1 MKEFTDILLRKFP
14 YDEKLGFYVKPNM
27 PASKLSRALASN
39 SKIQAA
45 EVIAFHLYGGIFSS
59 GAVVFTPTLC
69 YFEGGVIRLEDLKA
83 AKKMENFIQ
92 IEVNQGGRYTSNKI
106 KCLNTEAAA
115 LLENVLNAIIDAP
128 RLDDIP
134 ILVEKKD
141 YSQYSKE
148 AINWLELRDEIMAT
162 IDMLH
167 QRFMDGKISL
177 IEYEEKKTEL
187 LSRL

>member
-1 MKEFTDILLRKFP
+1 MKDFTDVIIRKFP
-14 YDEKLGFYVKPNM
+14 YDENLGFYVKPNM
-27 PASKLSRALASN
+27 PAGKLGKALTSN

-45 EVIAFHLYGGIFSS
+45 DVVAFHIYGGLFSS

-69 YFEGGVIRLEDLKA
+69 YFEGGVVRLEDIKSATHGDKFVKLD
-83 AKKMENFIQ
+83 
-92 IEVNQGGRYTSNKI
+92 VNQGGRYTSSQVRCQDAN
-106 KCLNTEAAA
+106 AAS
-115 LLENVLNAIIDAP
+115 LLVNVFNAIIDEP
-128 RLDDIP
+128 RVDSQT

-167 QRFMDGKISL
+167 QKFMDGKISL
-177 IEYEEKKTEL
+177 VEYEERKADL
-187 LSRL
+187 LNRL

>member
-1 MKEFTDILLRKFP
+1 MKDFTEVIQRKFP
-14 YDEKLGFYVKPNM
+14 YDEKLGFFVKPNM
-27 PASKLSRALASN
+27 PANKLSRALASN

-45 EVIAFHLYGGIFSS
+45 EVIACHLYSGLLSS

-69 YFEGGVIRLEDLKA
+69 YFEGGVIRLEDVKGA
-83 AKKMENFIQ
+83 VKGDKFVQ
-92 IEVNQGGRYTSNKI
+92 VDVNQGGRLTSNKI
-106 KCLNTEAAA
+106 KCQNAEAAA
-115 LLENVLNAIIDAP
+115 LLENVFNAIIDVP
-128 RLDDIP
+128 RADNIP

-148 AINWLELRDEIMAT
+148 AIAWLELRDEIMAT

-167 QRFMDGKISL
+167 QKFMDGKISL
-177 IEYEEKKTEL
+177 IEYEDKKTDL

>member
-1 MKEFTDILLRKFP
+1 MKDFSEIILRKFP
-14 YDEKLGFYVKPNM
+14 YDEKLQFYVKPNI
-27 PASKLSRALASN
+27 PASKLSKVLASN

-45 EVIAFHLYGGIFSS
+45 EVLAFHLYGGLFSS

-69 YFEGGVIRLEDLKA
+69 FFEGGTLKLEDVKGVV
-83 AKKMENFIQ
+83 KDDKFINVY
-92 IEVNQGGRYTSNKI
+92 VNQGGKISTSRI
-106 KCLNTEAAA
+106 KCQNAKAAT
-115 LLENVLNAIIDAP
+115 LLENVFNAIIDAP
-128 RLDDIP
+128 KADDITS
-134 ILVEKKD
+134 IIQKKD

-162 IDMLH
+162 IDMLY

-177 IEYEEKKTEL
+177 IEYEEKKNDL

>member
-1 MKEFTDILLRKFP
+1 MKDFSDVIKRKFP
-14 YDEKLGFYVKPNM
+14 YDEKLEFYVKPNL
-27 PASKLSRALASN
+27 PAGKLSKALASN

-45 EVIAFHLYGGIFSS
+45 EVIACHLYGGLFSS

-69 YFEGGVIRLEDLKA
+69 YFEGGSLRLEDVKGA
-83 AKKMENFIQ
+83 SKGDKFVQ
-92 IEVNQGGRYTSNKI
+92 VDVNQGGRLTTNKI
-106 KCLNTEAAA
+106 KCQNAEAAA
-115 LLENVLNAIIDAP
+115 LLENVFNAIIDAP
-128 RLDDIP
+128 RTDNIS

-141 YSQYSKE
+141 YSSYSKE

-177 IEYEEKKTEL
+177 IEFEDKKTDL